1 MQTFIDY
8 IFIIYITL
16 IENQVYT
23 TYINFFEIF
32 SLKIQTFQKLL
43 YIYYI
48 TQTKLKQFD

>member
-1 MQTFIDY
+1 MQAFIDY

-32 SLKIQTFQKLL
+32 SLKCRLFKTTL
-43 YIYYI
+43 YNIHNTNEI
-48 TQTKLKQFD
+48 ETV

>member
-1 MQTFIDY
+1 MQAFIDY

-32 SLKIQTFQKLL
+32 SLNVDFSKTTL
-43 YIYYI
+43 YNIHNTNEI
-48 TQTKLKQFD
+48 ETV